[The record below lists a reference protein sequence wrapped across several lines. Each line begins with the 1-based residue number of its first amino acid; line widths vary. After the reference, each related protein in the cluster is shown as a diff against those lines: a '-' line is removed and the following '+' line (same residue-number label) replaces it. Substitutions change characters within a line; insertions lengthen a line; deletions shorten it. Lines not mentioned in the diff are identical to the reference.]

1 MAKGSARIIGAAV
14 AAVGLVLAVRGAALG
29 QGSSLSAFEG
39 VWSGPTQ
46 MLDDEAWNFEDFA
59 CFLGCPTA
67 TFAYARA
74 LFSDPGNYDRSYAE
88 LQAAVIRRRAQD
100 IVAKFT
106 PAALA
111 SRQGFD
117 PADDPAIRCRPYGL
131 VRQALSPVPIEF
143 IRTGDSVTIK
153 YELWEAV
160 RTVFLDGSGSPAAEP
175 TRLGHSSG
183 RLENGAFIVETTGI
197 LAGVIAPDA
206 RALHS
211 GELRTIERYTLADEG
226 NRLDLELTLI
236 DPMTLTEPL
245 ILRTSW
251 RRTPE
256 TKLLSYQCRLIDQR
270 P

>member
-1 MAKGSARIIGAAV
+1 MAKGSARIIGAAW
-14 AAVGLVLAVRGAALG
+14 AAAGLVLAVQAAALG
-29 QGSSLSAFEG
+29 QNSSLRGFEG

-46 MLDDEAWNFEDFA
+46 MLDDEAWDFEDFA

-67 TFAYARA
+67 TYAYARA

-88 LQAAVIRRRAQD
+88 LQGAVIRRRAQD
-100 IVAKFT
+100 ILAKFT

-111 SRQGFD
+111 SRQSFD

-143 IRTGDSVTIK
+143 IRAGDRITIK

-160 RTVFLDGSGSPAAEP
+160 RTVFLDDPGAPGAEP
-175 TRLGHSSG
+175 TGLGHSDG
-183 RLENGAFIVETTGI
+183 RVENGTFIVETTGI
-197 LAGVIAPDA
+197 LAGIIAPDA

-211 GELRTIERYTLADEG
+211 GELRTIERYTLTDEG

-236 DPMTLTEPL
+236 DPMTLREPL

-256 TKLLSYQCRLIDQR
+256 TKLLPYKCRLIDQR